1 MPGLRYLSQKPEN
14 IAPRIEQLVRTEL
27 KAPTPIPYQILP
39 GTSGGATPGSL
50 LSEWAHAQMRLSQ
63 QVTALCY
70 VHFSLAWPRPFE
82 LQVSVIRHGL
92 SALVGK
98 CTFAVPMA
106 KPVRGPVNLEPVS
119 LMGPKGFT
127 GEPATSARLNG
138 NRELLIKAHRLAI
151 STSTI
156 GRTKI
161 TIPHYFQIQPARTGS
176 LLVVNRLARSFF
188 FSVNMG
194 IGDMLAFVPMMEY
207 YL

>member
-1 MPGLRYLSQKPEN
+1 MASLHYLSQNPEN
-14 IAPRIEQLVRTEL
+14 IAPRIEQIVRTEL
-27 KAPTPIPYQILP
+27 KAPTPIPYRILP

-50 LSEWAHAQMRLSQ
+50 LSEWAHAQIHLSR

-82 LQVSVIRHGL
+82 LQVSVIRQGL
-92 SALVGK
+92 GSLVGK

-106 KPVRGPVNLEPVS
+106 KPMRGPVNLEPIN

-127 GEPATSARLNG
+127 GEPATSARLNN
-138 NRELLIKAHRLAI
+138 NRDLLVKAHRLAV
-151 STSTI
+151 TRSTI

-161 TIPHYFQIQPARTGS
+161 TIQHYFQIQPTRTGS

-194 IGDMLAFVPMMEY
+194 IGDVLEFVPMLEY